1 MNQSSVT
8 FEMTVESVD
17 KIAGRGTMF
26 VGHINTGTLAM
37 GDRIEIISPAEPKTV
52 DVMGIVQMPARN
64 MVQSAKAGDEVGI
77 LVTDFDLDEPHPGIQ
92 RLEGQFVPVDL
103 ILRSEER

>member
-1 MNQSSVT
+1 MNPSTVM

-26 VGHINTGTLAM
+26 VGHIKTGTVSM
-37 GDRIEIISPAEPKTV
+37 GDRIEILSPAQPRTV
-52 DVMGIVQMPARN
+52 DIMGIVQMPARD
-64 MVQSAKAGDEVGI
+64 MVQSAKAGDEVGV
-77 LVTDFDLDEPHPGIQ
+77 LVAGFNPDEPHPGIQ

-103 ILRSEER
+103 TLRAEGC